1 MHIFRDMFAY
11 TSSNWSFA
19 INVYYHL
26 AGTVLGEKITIPIA
40 KIIPAKV
47 KIKMK

>member
-1 MHIFRDMFAY
+1 MFAY

-26 AGTVLGEKITIPIA
+26 AGTVLGEKNHNPDSKNNTS
-40 KIIPAKV
+40 
-47 KIKMK
+47 